1 MAITGT
7 VLPNTQMAFSDGKKD
22 IFKMQYSAM
31 SSNVF
36 DIYMAGMAI
45 TGTVLPNTQMA
56 FSDGNK
62 DIFKMQYPAMSSNV
76 FHITVTENRCP
87 IRNKLTKPDKK
98 EFDHRKCR
106 PSQPFK
112 K

>member
-1 MAITGT
+1 MVITGT

-22 IFKMQYSAM
+22 IFKMQYPAM

-45 TGTVLPNTQMA
+45 TGTVLWHFQTGTKI
-56 FSDGNK
+56 SL
-62 DIFKMQYPAMSSNV
+62 KMQYPAMSSNV
-76 FHITVTENRCP
+76 FYITVTENRCA

>member
-1 MAITGT
+1 MNGRAASYLIVGHPKIAKSSALISVLIGLCLEIFLSFRDGRLILMAGMAITGT

-22 IFKMQYSAM
+22 IFKMQYPAM

-62 DIFKMQYPAMSSNV
+62 DIS
-76 FHITVTENRCP
+76 
-87 IRNKLTKPDKK
+87 
-98 EFDHRKCR
+98 
-106 PSQPFK
+106 
-112 K
+112 

>member
-1 MAITGT
+1 MNGRAASYLIVRHPKIAKSSPLISVLIGLCLEIFLSFRDGRFNYDGWLAITGT

-22 IFKMQYSAM
+22 IFKMQYPAM

-62 DIFKMQYPAMSSNV
+62 DIS
-76 FHITVTENRCP
+76 
-87 IRNKLTKPDKK
+87 
-98 EFDHRKCR
+98 
-106 PSQPFK
+106 
-112 K
+112 

>member
-1 MAITGT
+1 MADLILMAGMAITGT

-22 IFKMQYSAM
+22 IFKMQYPAM

-36 DIYMAGMAI
+36 DIYIAGMAI

-62 DIFKMQYPAMSSNV
+62 DAIPRNV
-76 FHITVTENRCP
+76 IKRISHNC
-87 IRNKLTKPDKK
+87 D
-98 EFDHRKCR
+98 RKSL
-106 PSQPFK
+106 PNQE
-112 K
+112 

>member
-1 MAITGT
+1 MADLILMADMVITGT

-22 IFKMQYSAM
+22 IFKMQYPAM

-36 DIYMAGMAI
+36 DIYIAGMAI

-62 DIFKMQYPAMSSNV
+62 DIS
-76 FHITVTENRCP
+76 
-87 IRNKLTKPDKK
+87 
-98 EFDHRKCR
+98 
-106 PSQPFK
+106 
-112 K
+112 